1 MFDIAVRSLNAL
13 LMIAMPLA
21 LGVFL
26 YRRLG
31 TGWRLFGIG
40 VLTFIASQ
48 LLHIPFNIWVLNPFI
63 RWLDES
69 MSPMPY
75 LVVAALMLGLSA
87 GVFEEVARYLVYRFR
102 LKAGRDR
109 SWASALMFGAGH
121 GGIESII
128 IGVWVLYGFVQ
139 LYAYKD
145 ANLELLIPID
155 QVEIARTQVEL
166 FWSLPWYGAI
176 LGAVERAATLCF
188 HMSAAVLV
196 LQVFRRKNMIWLF
209 AAIGLHALFDAMAVC
224 ASQTWSVYV
233 TEALVVAAGVA
244 SIVVI
249 FLLRDKPVDL
259 QDGSPAETDPMPIE
273 IETQKPSIDQLE
285 DSRYV

>member
-1 MFDIAVRSLNAL
+1 
-13 LMIAMPLA
+13 
-21 LGVFL
+21 
-26 YRRLG
+26 
-31 TGWRLFGIG
+31 
-40 VLTFIASQ
+40 
-48 LLHIPFNIWVLNPFI
+48 
-63 RWLDES
+63 
-69 MSPMPY
+69 
-75 LVVAALMLGLSA
+75 MLGLSA

-109 SWASALMFGAGH
+109 SWTSALMFGAGH

-145 ANLELLIPID
+145 ANLEALIPID

-188 HMSAAVLV
+188 HVGAAVLV

-209 AAIGLHALFDAMAVC
+209 AAIGWHALFDAMAVY

-233 TEALVVAAGVA
+233 TEALIVAAGVA
-244 SIVVI
+244 SIAVI

-273 IETQKPSIDQLE
+273 IEIQKPSIDQLE